1 MRDMTVGAATPSPDA
16 VLRLLDGSPGKA
28 KPPRGRPP
36 EGSRADALVQ
46 SFNSWAF
53 KREQPDDLEKLK
65 RVARSA
71 IERESP
77 LAFVLYWGRGP
88 RAHAAA
94 PERQCL
100 DFLAGLADRVR
111 SQHAPGAE
119 VTIICTDTHAELNG
133 HPPRSTRQ
141 YFEEVQRE
149 AAQRGFG
156 ARLLSDLV
164 AWAEDRIDEGRA
176 LERPSPEIL
185 RGLVASAAKWYA
197 GPRSAEE
204 GARLYYRANMIEKQA
219 VEAAF
224 PDAIFVT
231 FNGSDLRPLF
241 PDRMPIFYM
250 YSVRRGVAVKPWFM
264 PAEVEEAARQPET
277 VR

>member
-1 MRDMTVGAATPSPDA
+1 MRFCVCSTAAPARPSCR
-16 VLRLLDGSPGKA
+16 V
-28 KPPRGRPP
+28 GRPL
-36 EGSRADALVQ
+36 ERSRADTLVQ

-53 KREQPDDLEKLK
+53 KREQPDDVEKLH
-65 RVARSA
+65 RAARAA

-88 RAHAAA
+88 RAHVAA

-100 DFLAGLADRVR
+100 DFLAGLAQRVS

-133 HPPRSTRQ
+133 HPPLSTRR
-141 YFEEVQRE
+141 YFAEVQRE
-149 AAQRGFG
+149 AAERGFG

-164 AWAEDRIDEGRA
+164 VWAEGRIDEGRA

-185 RGLVASAAKWYA
+185 RGLISSAAKWYA
-197 GPRSAEE
+197 GGRSAEE
-204 GARLYYRANMIEKQA
+204 GARLYYGANMIEKQA

-231 FNGSDLRPLF
+231 FNGSELRPLF
-241 PDRMPIFYM
+241 PDHMPIFYM

-264 PAEVEEAARQPET
+264 PEAAEEAARQPET

>member
-1 MRDMTVGAATPSPDA
+1 MRDVTVGAAAPPPDA
-16 VLRLLDGSPGKA
+16 ILRLLDKA
-28 KPPRGRPP
+28 KRPRRRPP
-36 EGSRADALVQ
+36 EGSVAAALVQ

-53 KREQPDDLEKLK
+53 KREQPDNLEKLK
-65 RVARSA
+65 RVATAA

-88 RAHAAA
+88 RAHVAV
-94 PERQCL
+94 PELQCL

-111 SQHAPGAE
+111 SQHGPGAE
-119 VTIICTDTHAELNG
+119 VTIICTDTHAGLNG
-133 HPPRSTRQ
+133 HPPLSTRR
-141 YFEEVQRE
+141 YFVEVQRE
-149 AAQRGFG
+149 AAQRGFR

-164 AWAEDRIDEGRA
+164 ACGKDRIDEARA

-185 RGLVASAAKWYA
+185 QWLTASAAKWYA
-197 GPRSAEE
+197 GGRSAEE

-231 FNGSDLRPLF
+231 FNGSELRPLL

-264 PAEVEEAARQPET
+264 PAEREEAARQPET

>member
-1 MRDMTVGAATPSPDA
+1 M
-16 VLRLLDGSPGKA
+16 
-28 KPPRGRPP
+28 
-36 EGSRADALVQ
+36 
-46 SFNSWAF
+46 
-53 KREQPDDLEKLK
+53 
-65 RVARSA
+65 
-71 IERESP
+71 
-77 LAFVLYWGRGP
+77 
-88 RAHAAA
+88 
-94 PERQCL
+94 
-100 DFLAGLADRVR
+100 
-111 SQHAPGAE
+111 APGAE

-133 HPPRSTRQ
+133 HPPRSTRR

-164 AWAEDRIDEGRA
+164 AWAEDRIDETRA

-185 RGLVASAAKWYA
+185 QGLIASAAKWYA
-197 GPRSAEE
+197 GGRSAEE

-264 PAEVEEAARQPET
+264 PAETEEAARQPET

>member
-1 MRDMTVGAATPSPDA
+1 MRDATVGAATPPPDA
-16 VLRLLDGSPGKA
+16 VLRLLDRASGEA
-28 KPPRGRPP
+28 KRARRPP
-36 EGSRADALVQ
+36 EGSGAEALVQ

-53 KREQPDDLEKLK
+53 KREQPENLEKLK
-65 RVARSA
+65 LVAGAA
-71 IERESP
+71 IERDSP
-77 LAFVLYWGRGP
+77 LEFVLYWGRGP
-88 RAHAAA
+88 RAHVAA

-100 DFLAGLADRVR
+100 DFLAGLAHRVR
-111 SQHAPGAE
+111 SQHGPGAE

-133 HPPRSTRQ
+133 HSPGSTRR

-164 AWAEDRIDEGRA
+164 ARAEDRIDETRA

-185 RGLVASAAKWYA
+185 RCLTASAAKWYA
-197 GPRSAEE
+197 GGRSAEE

-264 PAEVEEAARQPET
+264 AAGTEEAARPPET
-277 VR
+277 VL

>member
-1 MRDMTVGAATPSPDA
+1 MRDVTVGAAAPPPDA
-16 VLRLLDGSPGKA
+16 ILRLLDRGSGKA
-28 KPPRGRPP
+28 KRPRGRPP
-36 EGSRADALVQ
+36 EGSGADALVQ

-53 KREQPDDLEKLK
+53 KREQPDNLETLK
-65 RVARSA
+65 HVARAA
-71 IERESP
+71 IERDSP

-88 RAHAAA
+88 RAHVAA

-100 DFLAGLADRVR
+100 DFLAALAHRVR
-111 SQHAPGAE
+111 TQHAAGAE

-133 HPPRSTRQ
+133 HSPLSTRR
-141 YFEEVQRE
+141 YFVEVQRE
-149 AAQRGFG
+149 AAQRGFR

-164 AWAEDRIDEGRA
+164 GCAEDRIDEARA

-185 RGLVASAAKWYA
+185 RGLIASAAKWYA
-197 GPRSAEE
+197 GGLSAEE

-224 PDAIFVT
+224 PDAIFIT
-231 FNGSDLRPLF
+231 FNGSEFRPLF

-264 PAEVEEAARQPET
+264 PAERDEAARRPET

>member
-1 MRDMTVGAATPSPDA
+1 MRDVTVGAATPLPDA
-16 VLRLLDGSPGKA
+16 VLRLLDGSSGEAKLKRGGPRDRPGA
-28 KPPRGRPP
+28 H
-36 EGSRADALVQ
+36 ALVQ

-53 KREQPDDLEKLK
+53 KREQPDNLEMLK
-65 RVARSA
+65 RVAGAA
-71 IERESP
+71 IERDLP

-88 RAHAAA
+88 RPQVAA
-94 PERQCL
+94 PELQCL
-100 DFLAGLADRVR
+100 DFLAGLAHRVR

-119 VTIICTDTHAELNG
+119 VMIICTDTHAELNG
-133 HPPRSTRQ
+133 HSPVSTRR
-141 YFEEVQRE
+141 YYAEVQRE
-149 AAQRGFG
+149 AAQRGFR
-156 ARLLSDLV
+156 ACFLSDLV
-164 AWAEDRIDEGRA
+164 AWAEDRIDVGRA

-185 RGLVASAAKWYA
+185 GALTASAAKWY
-197 GPRSAEE
+197 GGGRSPDE

-241 PDRMPIFYM
+241 PDRMPVFYM

-264 PAEVEEAARQPET
+264 PVEPEQAARQPE
-277 VR
+277 RAP

>member
-1 MRDMTVGAATPSPDA
+1 MRNLTVGAATPPPDA
-16 VLRLLDGSPGKA
+16 VLRLLDGGSGKA

-36 EGSRADALVQ
+36 ERSGADALVQ

-53 KREQPDDLEKLK
+53 KREQPDDLEKLN
-65 RVARSA
+65 RVARAA
-71 IERESP
+71 IEREAP

-88 RAHAAA
+88 RAHVAA

-100 DFLAGLADRVR
+100 DFLAGLAHRVQ

-133 HPPRSTRQ
+133 HPPLATRR
-141 YFEEVQRE
+141 YFAEVQRE
-149 AAQRGFG
+149 AAERGFR

-164 AWAEDRIDEGRA
+164 AWAEDCIDEGRA

-185 RGLVASAAKWYA
+185 RGLIASAAKWYA
-197 GPRSAEE
+197 GPHSAEE
-204 GARLYYRANMIEKQA
+204 GAGLYYRAKMIEKQA

-224 PDAIFVT
+224 PDAIFIT

-264 PAEVEEAARQPET
+264 QSETEEAARQPET